1 MEISIAACRVNAKM
15 TQTEFAEAIG
25 VSLPTITNWEKGK
38 TEPRIGHLRKISEIS
53 GIPIDDIAVGG
64 SLSMNCN
71 S

>member
-53 GIPIDDIAVGG
+53 GIPIDDIAVG
-64 SLSMNCN
+64 SSFNMNCN